1 MANLVITSTANSIKV
16 VFNDQPFFDKRD
28 GMTFSKG
35 TWAKS
40 EIADIK
46 LNTDDSMVV
55 VQEKDDFEWKVSDSG
70 TSGTLTVDS
79 VDGATPSSLD
89 DLYTKLIALI
99 A

>member
-1 MANLVITSTANSIKV
+1 MPNLIIVSTDNSIKV
-16 VFNDQPFFDKRD
+16 DFNDQPFFDKRD
-28 GMTFSKG
+28 GMTFTKG

-46 LNTDDSMVV
+46 LNTAGSMIV
-55 VQEKDDFEWKVSDSG
+55 VQEKDDFEWKVSDAG
-70 TSGTLTVDS
+70 TAGTFTVDT
-79 VDGATPSSLD
+79 VDGVAPSNLD

>member
-16 VFNDQPFFDKRD
+16 DFNDQPFFDKRD

-40 EIADIK
+40 AIEDIK
-46 LNTDDSMVV
+46 LNADDSMVI
-55 VQEKDDFEWKVSDSG
+55 VQEKDDFEWRVSDAG
-70 TSGTLTVDS
+70 TAGTLTIDS
-79 VDGATPSSLD
+79 IDGATPSSLD